1 MFVSSYS
8 TFIPAALQEK
18 IQPQRETKSSSE
30 TTSFA
35 ERLLQVPLATKTASF
50 PVDYVAKNSGFW
62 QKYEVQREIQ
72 RFTQDAKKEETKSSL
87 GRLQKFQSAEVA
99 YSEGVKKFSFILKN
113 TKATTIDQTPRVDTT
128 LPSELQEMQESK
140 LRHKM
145 VNTYLSNDRYY
156 QLTSA

>member
-8 TFIPAALQEK
+8 TFIPATLSERTNS
-18 IQPQRETKSSSE
+18 IREARTAKE
-30 TTSFA
+30 NSFE
-35 ERLLQVPLATKTASF
+35 ERLSKEAFVPKRFASF

-72 RFTQDAKKEETKSSL
+72 KNTQESKEERKTSL
-87 GRLQKFQSAEVA
+87 QSVQKFQSAEQA
-99 YSEGVKKFSFILKN
+99 YSEGVKKFAFSLRN
-113 TKATTIDQTPRVDTT
+113 TKATTIDQTPKVDAT
-128 LPSELQEMQESK
+128 LPSEIQELQESK

-145 VNTYLSNDRYY
+145 VNTYLSNDKYY

>member
-8 TFIPAALQEK
+8 TFIPTALSDRTNSIK
-18 IQPQRETKSSSE
+18 ETKNREGSSFE
-30 TTSFA
+30 
-35 ERLLQVPLATKTASF
+35 ERLSKETLAPKRVANF

-72 RFTQDAKKEETKSSL
+72 KNTQESKEEKKTSL
-87 GRLQKFQSAEVA
+87 QNVQKFQSAEQA
-99 YSEGVKKFSFILKN
+99 YSEGVKKFAFVLRN
-113 TKATTIDQTPRVDTT
+113 TKATTIDQTPKIDAT
-128 LPSELQEMQESK
+128 LPSEIQEIKESK
-140 LRHKM
+140 LRHTM